1 MPVYDPPDSSNA
13 PDKRAWQEGDK
24 RNCRS
29 QQKGI
34 VGIAMPASP
43 PAGKTLGRLVERF
56 RRDRTAQRDYEFLP
70 ATLEVL
76 ERPPAPL
83 SRAMVL
89 FIVVFAACAVGWAS
103 WAGMDIVVSAQGM
116 VVPTGKVKIVQALEP
131 GLVTAIHVRDGQ
143 VVKQGDP
150 LITLDGTAN
159 REDLQTLEKELAK
172 TELTVLRLNAQLQGD
187 ASLFQ
192 PPAGANLQT
201 VALHRRLL
209 DQSLAARRQ
218 RMDTLATEIRRC
230 RAERQAIIAEVNRL
244 SEALPLAQEL
254 YEKKQA
260 LAEKMLISGAELL
273 QAQIEINDA
282 DHNLDNMQSR
292 LAEVEA
298 RLDRAGEE
306 QELART
312 EYRRDLLDQ
321 LTTAQNECEHL
332 RHQIVKAQNRQD
344 HFALRAPSDGLV
356 QQLAIHTVGGVVT
369 AAQPLLVIVP
379 TASGFEVD
387 AKILNKDIGFIEQ
400 RQPVSVKVA
409 AFPFT
414 SYGALP
420 GTIEWV
426 AGDAVLDQDLGPVYP
441 VRIFLAGHELP
452 NTVNGR
458 TGRIAPGMTV
468 TADVKVGQRRV
479 IEYFLGPILRYR
491 DQSLREM

>member
-1 MPVYDPPDSSNA
+1 MPVNDPSVRLTA
-13 PDKRAWQEGDK
+13 PDEQARRESDQ
-24 RNCRS
+24 RNNRS
-29 QQKGI
+29 QQKD
-34 VGIAMPASP
+34 IAGTGLAPSP
-43 PAGKTLGRLVERF
+43 SPGKTLGRLIERF
-56 RRDRTAQRDYEFLP
+56 RRERTAQRDYEFLP

-89 FIVVFAACAVGWAS
+89 FIVVFAACSVGWAS

-172 TELTVLRLNAQLQGD
+172 TDLTVLRLNAQLQGD

-192 PPAGANLQT
+192 PPVGADLQT

-218 RMDTLATEIRRC
+218 RRDTLATEIRRC
-230 RAERQAIIAEVNRL
+230 RAERQAIIAEVDRL
-244 SEALPLAQEL
+244 SESLPLAREL

-282 DHNLDNMQSR
+282 DHNLVNMQSR

-306 QELART
+306 QELARA

-321 LTTAQNECEHL
+321 LTTAQNEREHL
-332 RHQIVKAQNRQD
+332 RHQIAKAQNRQD

-356 QQLAIHTVGGVVT
+356 Q
-369 AAQPLLVIVP
+369 
-379 TASGFEVD
+379 
-387 AKILNKDIGFIEQ
+387 
-400 RQPVSVKVA
+400 
-409 AFPFT
+409 
-414 SYGALP
+414 
-420 GTIEWV
+420 
-426 AGDAVLDQDLGPVYP
+426 
-441 VRIFLAGHELP
+441 
-452 NTVNGR
+452 
-458 TGRIAPGMTV
+458 
-468 TADVKVGQRRV
+468 
-479 IEYFLGPILRYR
+479 
-491 DQSLREM
+491 

>member
-1 MPVYDPPDSSNA
+1 MSANDPSVRSAA
-13 PDKRAWQEGDK
+13 PDERARQEGEK
-24 RNCRS
+24 RNCTEQPPGTALPLATEPKKTTLDRLGARFLRS
-29 QQKGI
+29 R
-34 VGIAMPASP
+34 AA
-43 PAGKTLGRLVERF
+43 R
-56 RRDRTAQRDYEFLP
+56 RDYEFMP

-83 SRAMVL
+83 SQAMVL

-103 WAGMDIVVSAQGM
+103 WAGMDIVVSASGM
-116 VVPTGKVKIVQALEP
+116 VVPTGKVKVVQALEP

-143 VVKQGDP
+143 MVNQGDP
-150 LITLDGTAN
+150 LIALDGTAN

-172 TELTVLRLNAQLQGD
+172 TELTVLRLNAQLLGD
-187 ASLFQ
+187 AATFQ
-192 PPAGANLQT
+192 PPSSADPRM

-218 RMDTLATEIRRC
+218 RMVTLDTEIRRC
-230 RAERQAIIAEVNRL
+230 RAERQAIIAEVDRL
-244 SEALPLAQEL
+244 GESLPLAREL
-254 YEKKQA
+254 YEKKRA

-282 DHNLDNMQSR
+282 DYNLANMQSR

-298 RLDRAGEE
+298 RLDRAG
-306 QELART
+306 QERELVRA
-312 EYRRDLLDQ
+312 EYQRDLLVQ
-321 LTTAQNECEHL
+321 LAEAQNEREHL
-332 RHQIVKAQNRQD
+332 RHQIVKTRNRQN

-369 AAQPLLVIVP
+369 AAQPLLIIVP
-379 TASGFEVD
+379 TATGFEVE

-400 RQPVSVKVA
+400 SQPVSVKVA

-441 VRIFLAGHELP
+441 VRISLAGHQLP

-458 TGRIAPGMTV
+458 TGMITPGMTV
-468 TADVKVGQRRV
+468 TADVKIGRRRV